1 MKGDVTAK
9 EALFAINATR
19 DRYIK
24 DMNDQQRNSFIA
36 VENMLLDLMRN
47 NPELLKKYFKEYS
60 GT

>member
-9 EALFAINATR
+9 EALFAINSMR
-19 DRYIK
+19 DRHIK
-24 DMNDQQRNSFIA
+24 DMTDQQRNSFIA
-36 VENMLLDLMRN
+36 VENMLLDLMKN